1 MWVFIIRCPRGVRAT
16 LVQVVRPVKITWY
29 LGILP
34 GYPYQVPVRRT
45 TMSYVRYVRV
55 PGTNKVVFGYP
66 RVDYALDSSL
76 RPTRRVII
84 PEGTILS

>member
-29 LGILP
+29 TTRVP
-34 GYPYQVPVRRT
+34 VPVRRT
-45 TMSYVRYVRV
+45 TMSYV